1 MVCCIIL
8 CVSNLLYSE
17 APCILCI
24 CIVKHPVSSDTCC
37 ATCILLYHCDQDNH
51 CQVSTKVSKVSTAKC
66 CVVWRAA
73 ITRLT
78 YRPRTVLA
86 TFCRGGVTARPAAR
100 RSALRLFSVATYWML
115 GWCGG
120 LGGRAARGG
129 GAGVLLPQCTR
140 FSGPRTGRGS
150 SWCGQGSC
158 QGSRHVT
165 CVTLGGPRYTFE
177 RSKNKMV
184 VWVGVIYG
192 GSL

>member
-78 YRPRTVLA
+78 YQPRTVLA

-120 LGGRAARGG
+120 MGGGARGG
-129 GAGVLLPQCTR
+129 QEFYCRSALGLA
-140 FSGPRTGRGS
+140 
-150 SWCGQGSC
+150 GQGPAEEAH
-158 QGSRHVT
+158 GAAKDLAKDLAMWLVLHWVA
-165 CVTLGGPRYTFE
+165 LGTPLKGQKTRWLYE
-177 RSKNKMV
+177 L
-184 VWVGVIYG
+184 G
-192 GSL
+192 